1 MSISKELIDLYTEG
15 SDYHQDPKFRLALL
29 SHMFDEYVADLPI
42 LQQKIA
48 ALIKVAKQR
57 EAA

>member
-15 SDYHQDPKFRLALL
+15 SNYHQDPAFRLALL

-42 LQQKIA
+42 LQHKIA